1 MIKNP
6 ANVGPPPKSSSLP
19 DYVYGN
25 LRDDIFGLRLLPG
38 DQVTETDI
46 AAYFDVSRTPV
57 REALQRL
64 QRDGLMQGYVR
75 GGWEVVPVDFKR
87 YEDLYEMRRII
98 ELHAVTRLCR
108 DDTTIDQLL
117 IDDLQKIWCC
127 PVSERQVDGLQVA
140 SLDEAF
146 HQTLV
151 RATGNLEMATTFDR
165 LTDRVRIVRR
175 LDFLYGDCV
184 QLTYDEHAAILGA
197 IAKRDSA
204 AALRLMTAHIEDSH
218 VSVRQLTLHHLH
230 SVRNGASAERLP
242 YLPLK
247 MQRLS

>member
-25 LRDDIFGLRLLPG
+25 LRDDIFALRLLPG
-38 DQVTETDI
+38 DQITETDV

-87 YEDLYEMRRII
+87 YEDLYEMRRVI
-98 ELHAVTRLCR
+98 ELHAVTRLCQ
-108 DDTTIDQLL
+108 DGSGIDQTL
-117 IDDLQKIWCC
+117 IDGLQKIWCC
-127 PVSERQVDGLQVA
+127 PVSERLVDGLQVA
-140 SLDEAF
+140 MRDEEF

-184 QLTYDEHAAILGA
+184 GLTYDEHAAILAG
-197 IAKRDSA
+197 IAARDRVTA
-204 AALRLMTAHIEDSH
+204 VRLMTAHIEDSH
-218 VSVRQLTLHHLH
+218 VSVKQLTLHHLH
-230 SVRNGASAERLP
+230 SVRSGASAERLP

>member
-25 LRDDIFGLRLLPG
+25 LRDDIFALRLLPG
-38 DQVTETDI
+38 DQVTESDI

-87 YEDLYEMRRII
+87 YEDLFEMRRVI
-98 ELHAVTRLCR
+98 ELYAVTRLCQEGVG
-108 DDTTIDQLL
+108 IDQSL
-117 IDDLQKIWCC
+117 IDGLQLTWCC
-127 PVSERQVDGLQVA
+127 PVDQRLVDGLQVA
-140 SLDEAF
+140 TLDEGF

-197 IAKRDSA
+197 ITTRDSA
-204 AALRLMTAHIEDSH
+204 AALGLMTAHIEDSH
-218 VSVRQLTLHHLH
+218 ASVRQLTLHHLH
-230 SVRNGASAERLP
+230 NVRVGASAERLP
-242 YLPLK
+242 YLPVK

>member
-6 ANVGPPPKSSSLP
+6 ANVGPPPKNSSLP

-25 LRDDIFGLRLLPG
+25 LRDDIFALRLLPG
-38 DQVTETDI
+38 DQVTESDI

-87 YEDLYEMRRII
+87 YEDLYEMRRVI
-98 ELHAVTRLCR
+98 ELFAVTRLCQ
-108 DDTTIDQLL
+108 DGAGIDQSL
-117 IDDLQKIWCC
+117 IDGLHTAWCC
-127 PVSERQVDGLQVA
+127 PVEQRLVDGLQVA
-140 SLDEAF
+140 ALDEAF

-184 QLTYDEHAAILGA
+184 QLTYDEHAAILAGIAARDGA
-197 IAKRDSA
+197 S
-204 AALRLMTAHIEDSH
+204 ALRLMTAHIEDSH

-230 SVRNGASAERLP
+230 TVRVGASAERLA
-242 YLPLK
+242 YLPVK